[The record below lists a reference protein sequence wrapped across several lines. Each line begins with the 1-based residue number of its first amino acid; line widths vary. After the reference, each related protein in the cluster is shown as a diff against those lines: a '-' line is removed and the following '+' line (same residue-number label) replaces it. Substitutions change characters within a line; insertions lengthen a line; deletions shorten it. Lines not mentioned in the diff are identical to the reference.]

1 MGISAALHVAVL
13 GIRLDGPSRPR
24 GGVAAKP
31 TDATTFGGLHVLDI
45 VTADP
50 DVAAPGVAPA
60 TEAPTSERATAPPA
74 VPTLIETVDRE
85 PAPAAER
92 LGVPERDERLLGPA
106 TDPLGGDVDPLQ
118 VERATLLGLMEA
130 YHDSTVSAAAAPRPT
145 DWSLGVADGGRVSL
159 TPGRIQIG
167 DRALV
172 YCRGVY
178 SPSDCGFGSTPGKL
192 ESARNALRTFGEVQR
207 QAARMDIENG
217 WRERA
222 AAIRLRNDA
231 ARDSTRTRGGA

>member
-1 MGISAALHVAVL
+1 MAHRGHVVGL
-13 GIRLDGPSRPR
+13 PQSP
-24 GGVAAKP
+24 P
-31 TDATTFGGLHVLDI
+31 T
-45 VTADP
+45 
-50 DVAAPGVAPA
+50 
-60 TEAPTSERATAPPA
+60 PPA

-106 TDPLGGDVDPLQ
+106 ADPLGGDVDPLQ

-130 YHDSTVSAAAAPRPT
+130 CHDSTVSAAAAPRPT

-192 ESARNALRTFGEVQR
+192 ESARNALRTFGR
-207 QAARMDIENG
+207 SSAPSG
-217 WRERA
+217 PHGHRERVERAGRRDPA
-222 AAIRLRNDA
+222 AE
-231 ARDSTRTRGGA
+231 